1 MPKPQTN
8 PTLYD
13 DLIMVTI
20 SFLKK
25 NGYLKLNQWR
35 NGSITWSRD
44 GNKISS
50 ISIKVNIQP
59 ESKYIELDY
68 KCNGN
73 QINYRVQLMSVTSN
87 IGKGLVWYFICLHTG
102 KRCRKL
108 YLANTYFCHRSA
120 FNGCMY
126 RIQTES
132 KINRLITQKYKP
144 MYKGNEYD
152 QLQEKYFKLYY
163 NGLPTKR
170 YLRIMKKI
178 NKARSLPDR
187 FLDKYSTGKFR

>member
-1 MPKPQTN
+1 MPKPPTN

-20 SFLKK
+20 SFLSKQ
-25 NGYLKLNQWR
+25 GYLKLNQWR
-35 NGSITWSRD
+35 DGTITWSRN

-50 ISIKVNIQP
+50 ISIKVNTQP
-59 ESKYIELDY
+59 ESSYIELDY

-73 QINYRVQLMSVTSN
+73 QINYKVQLISVTSN
-87 IGKGLVWYFICLHTG
+87 IGKGLVWYFICPHTG
-102 KRCRKL
+102 KRCRNL
-108 YLANTYFCHRSA
+108 YLANTYFYHRSA
-120 FNGCMY
+120 FRGCMY
-126 RIQTES
+126 RSQTES

-144 MYKGNEYD
+144 MHKGNEYD
-152 QLQEKYFKLYY
+152 QLKEKYFKLYY

-178 NKARSLPDR
+178 NKAKNLPDI
-187 FLDKYSTGKFR
+187 FFDKFRTGKFC

>member
-1 MPKPQTN
+1 MPKPTTN

-13 DLIMVTI
+13 DLIKVTI

-35 NGSITWSRD
+35 NGTITWSRD
-44 GNKISS
+44 AKKISS
-50 ISIKVNIQP
+50 ISIKVNTQP
-59 ESKYIELDY
+59 GSEYLELDY

-73 QINYRVQLMSVTSN
+73 QINYKVELVSVPSN
-87 IGKGLVWYFICLHTG
+87 IGKGFVWYFICPHTS

-108 YLANTYFCHRSA
+108 YLANTYFYHRSA
-120 FNGCMY
+120 FRGCMY
-126 RIQTES
+126 RNQTES

-144 MYKGNEYD
+144 MYKGNAYD
-152 QLQEKYFKLYY
+152 QLQEMYFKLYY
-163 NGLPTKR
+163 NGLPTKK

-178 NKARSLPDR
+178 RKSESLPDH
-187 FLDKYSTGKFR
+187 FLDKFRNGKFR

>member
-1 MPKPQTN
+1 MPKPTTN

-13 DLIMVTI
+13 DLITVTI

-25 NGYLKLNQWR
+25 YEYLKLNQWR
-35 NGSITWSRD
+35 NGTITWSRD
-44 GNKISS
+44 TKKISS
-50 ISIKVNIQP
+50 ISIKINIQP

-73 QINYRVQLMSVTSN
+73 PINYKVELVSVPSN
-87 IGKGLVWYFICLHTG
+87 IGKGLVWYFICPHTSR
-102 KRCRKL
+102 RCRKL
-108 YLANTYFCHRSA
+108 YLANTYFYHSSA
-120 FNGCMY
+120 FRGCMY